1 MLESSNAREEKGV
14 GLGGGLLI
22 PSLCL
27 TYDGLTKKFL
37 FSQSVANDRPGGF
50 QNSDLDDVVTT
61 SFVVPTSQRRSAA
74 F

>member
-1 MLESSNAREEKGV
+1 MLESSNAREVKGV

-37 FSQSVANDRPGGF
+37 FSQAVANDRPGAF

>member
-1 MLESSNAREEKGV
+1 MLKSSNAREKNGV
-14 GLGGGLLI
+14 GVGGGLLI

-50 QNSDLDDVVTT
+50 
-61 SFVVPTSQRRSAA
+61 PE
-74 F
+74 